1 MRSMRCPS
9 VDNSQDWYRR
19 AQRRVPVM
27 ASIMPRALTRC
38 ALGRTTARAG
48 RSLPA
53 ATAIAG
59 MLLPAVPPGVAAAAV
74 THPGMRGV
82 TYLGHSFEVPSNWH
96 VIKLDQHRRACVRFD
111 RHTVYLG
118 TPSRNQACP
127 SLLVG
132 TTEAMLIEPASRHA
146 SYRAI
151 ENPVTRQIAV
161 TDQRIH
167 VMATFATH
175 PGEIRRILASAGL
188 PSPVKDPPKARS
200 AAPNAPLPAGVTDY
214 HGFGF
219 DTCAAPSRA
228 VMHAWWVDSPY
239 GAIGIYLGGSD
250 AACAQPNLTASWL
263 KNAAAQGWHFIPMYV
278 GPQALFGELGNSP
291 ARQGTAAASDA
302 ALQAERLG
310 FGPLTPIYYDME
322 AYSPSQSTR
331 VLRFLSAWTTRLHAL
346 GYSSGVYSSSSS
358 GIADLAH
365 QYRGGRYAMP
375 DVIYDALWN
384 GKANTRDR
392 VFGPGEW
399 GHRHRVH
406 QYSGNI
412 TQTFGGAAINI
423 DQDYVNVRLRKTPPP
438 ASATVAYPAGAAAT
452 MYRGQAFDTCTAPS
466 LAAMSAWSRSPYRA
480 VSVYIGGVNR
490 GCSQPHLTANWV
502 TAVSERQWRLLP
514 AYVGLQ
520 PPCLNANGSDGVVK
534 PAAQLISPSAAASQG
549 RAAADD
555 AVAKAEALGIRNGSA
570 LYDYIGK
577 YPMANR
583 ACRAAVLGFVSA
595 WTSEV
600 HRLGFLAGVYAHLT
614 SGALDLS
621 SAYTSASSAPP
632 DVLWAARW
640 DGNSSLTGWTGVP
653 DDQWALH
660 QRAKQYHGP
669 HNEAYGGVKIH
680 IETDSVDAPVA
691 TVAYGYRVTSR
702 RGLNARTGPSK
713 SYPIASSHAPKSTVQ
728 VVCQAHGATIFT
740 SSVWDKLTDGTYV
753 SDLYISTLSKT
764 GYSTPL
770 PRCAYP
776 YQATGSPVLDER
788 SGPGTSN
795 PVLGQVPYGALAWV
809 VCQHAGSATGTTR
822 VWDELRDSG
831 WVSDFYVSTP
841 SKTSYSGP
849 APRC

>member
-1 MRSMRCPS
+1 MCSIRCPS
-9 VDNSQDWYRR
+9 GGSSQDGYRR
-19 AQRRVPVM
+19 AQQRVPVL
-27 ASIMPRALTRC
+27 ASIMPKGLAGG
-38 ALGRTTARAG
+38 ALGRSGTRAQ
-48 RSLPA
+48 RPLLA
-53 ATAIAG
+53 AMAIAG
-59 MLLPAVPPGVAAAAV
+59 MLLPAVPPSVAAAAV
-74 THPGMRGV
+74 TRPSMRWLA
-82 TYLGHSFEVPSNWH
+82 YLGHSFKIPSSWH
-96 VIKLDQHRRACVRFD
+96 VIKLDQDRRACVRFD

-118 TPSRNQACP
+118 TPSPNQACP
-127 SLLVG
+127 SLLIG
-132 TTEAMLIEPASRHA
+132 TTEAMLIEPASRHT

-151 ENPVTRQIAV
+151 ENPVTRQIKI
-161 TDQRIH
+161 TGQRIH
-167 VMATFATH
+167 IMATFGTH

-188 PSPVKDPPKARS
+188 PPPVMDPPKARPAALS
-200 AAPNAPLPAGVTDY
+200 ALPAGVTNY
-214 HGFGF
+214 LGFGF

-228 VMHAWWVDSPY
+228 VMHTWWVDSPY

-263 KNAAAQGWHFIPMYV
+263 RDEAAQGWHFIPMYV

-291 ARQGTAAASDA
+291 ATQGTAAATDA
-302 ALQAERLG
+302 AIQAERLG
-310 FGPLTPIYYDME
+310 FGPRTPIYYDME

-331 VLRFLSAWTTRLHAL
+331 VLQFLSAWTTRLHAL

-375 DVIYDALWN
+375 NVIYDAVWN
-384 GKANTRDR
+384 GHANTTDP
-392 VFGPGEW
+392 VLGPGEW
-399 GHRHRVH
+399 GNHHRVH

-412 TQTFGGAAINI
+412 TQTFGGTAINI
-423 DQDYVNVRLRKTPPP
+423 DQDYLNVRLRATTSPPSP
-438 ASATVAYPAGAAAT
+438 EVTYPAGAAAT

-466 LAAMSAWSRSPYRA
+466 LAAMSAWSRSQYRA
-480 VSVYIGGVNR
+480 VGVYFGGINR

-502 TAVSERQWRLLP
+502 TAVSKQQWRLLP
-514 AYVGLQ
+514 TYVGLQ
-520 PPCLNANGSDGVVK
+520 PPCLNATGSDGAVK
-534 PAAQLISPSAAASQG
+534 PAAQVISPSAAASEG
-549 RAAADD
+549 KAAADD

-570 LYDYIGK
+570 LYDYIEK
-577 YPMANR
+577 YPTANTT
-583 ACRAAVLGFVSA
+583 CRTAVLGFVSA
-595 WTSEV
+595 WTSEL
-600 HRLGFLAGVYAHLT
+600 HRLGFLAGVYAHLN

-621 SAYTSASSAPP
+621 SAYTSASSGPP
-632 DVLWAARW
+632 DALWGARW
-640 DGNSSLTGWTGVP
+640 DGNPSLTGWAGIP
-653 DDQWALH
+653 GSQWALH

-669 HNEAYGGVKIH
+669 HNEAHGGVKIR

-691 TVAYGYRVTSR
+691 TVAYDYTVTSQ

-728 VVCQAHGATIFT
+728 VVCQAPGATIFT

-753 SDLYISTLSKT
+753 SDLYISTPSKS

-776 YQATGSPVLDER
+776 YQATDSAVLNER
-788 SGPGTSN
+788 SGPGTSY
-795 PVLGQVPYGALAWV
+795 PVLGQLPYGALAWV

-822 VWDELRDSG
+822 VWDELRGSG
-831 WVSDFYVSTP
+831 WVSDLYVTTP